1 MLDRDNLTA
10 ETGAHVTEVLFD
22 GDAATGVA
30 YVQDGNR
37 REVSADEVVLS
48 AGAIDSPRLLMLSGV
63 GPADHLEEH
72 DIDVRVDSPG
82 VGQNLQDHLVAS
94 AAYEC
99 TADPE
104 ITPGEVL
111 CQITGFEST
120 DQGLRAPDIQYF
132 LARVYFMR
140 HGFDNPEEGDGMTP
154 SCTLLRPQST
164 GEITL
169 ASDDP
174 FDDPLIDP
182 NYLDDPQ
189 DVETLVAGM
198 ERVREIGNASVLDDI
213 RGDEG
218 GPRATTWRPTFG
230 RPPRPST
237 TPSGRRRWATTTW
250 QWWTTGS
257 ASTARRASA
266 SWTPRSCPGSRA
278 GTPTRRRSPS
288 PSGRR
293 TSSGTGSNAGRGVAW
308 TVASRGR
315 ENQRSRG
322 VASESPSWAR
332 NTNPLPTA

>member
-1 MLDRDNLTA
+1 MGYLYLTVEDGTRQSTAVAYLHPVLDRDNLTA

-182 NYLDDPQ
+182 NYLDDPR
-189 DVETLVAGM
+189 DMETLVAGM
-198 ERVREIGNASVLDDI
+198 ERVREIGHASALDDI
-213 RGDEG
+213 RGDEVWPESDDLEAHVRETAQTIYHPVG
-218 GPRATTWRPTFG
+218 TAKMGDDDMAVVDDRLRVHGVEGLRVVDASIMPRITSGNTNAPTI
-230 RPPRPST
+230 
-237 TPSGRRRWATTTW
+237 AI
-250 QWWTTGS
+250 
-257 ASTARRASA
+257 AERASDF
-266 SWTPRSCPGSRA
+266 
-278 GTPTRRRSPS
+278 
-288 PSGRR
+288 
-293 TSSGTGSNAGRGVAW
+293 V
-308 TVASRGR
+308 
-315 ENQRSRG
+315 
-322 VASESPSWAR
+322 R
-332 NTNPLPTA
+332 NGE